1 MSHPRD
7 ARQSLSNFKAS
18 LMQSKCVYLKNQLIS
33 ECNLSERRLKWQILT
48 SQSLSFRRGTSSL
61 STETLQTFTRSA
73 FESPFKETTLIEATS
88 LCRSWQVTQTP
99 SRSIQLKW
107 LSIIDAWVQASESQV
122 LAFQASLTLTINL
135 NWSTW
140 RQAIVWNTTSKLCQF
155 SATHSACSSKKYSL
169 QARMISTSWALAGA
183 QTPMYSGSMPKELNQ
198 TSSKR
203 MQSHLLPCKVL
214 KRIIHILLVK

>member
-1 MSHPRD
+1 MFI
-7 ARQSLSNFKAS
+7 RQ
-18 LMQSKCVYLKNQLIS
+18 NQLIS

-48 SQSLSFRRGTSSL
+48 SRSLSFRRGTSSL
-61 STETLQTFTRSA
+61 STGTLQTFIQSG

-88 LCRSWQVTQTP
+88 LCRSWRVTQTL

-107 LSIIDAWVQASESQV
+107 LSIIGAWVQASESQV

-140 RQAIVWNTTSKLCQF
+140 RQAIVWNTTSKLCQS
-155 SATHSACSSKKYSL
+155 SATHSACSSKKYSQ
-169 QARMISTSWALAGA
+169 QARMISISWALEGV

-198 TSSKR
+198 TSYKR

-214 KRIIHILLVK
+214 KRIIHILPVK